1 MKWQMKWQMGRR
13 VLLLSMRPTPSTG
26 VRWCG
31 TATQTLMTS
40 SSRDSSSGV
49 LARAGVLQQPAA
61 VAAVAAGQRR
71 SRKMMM
77 HVRYVRL
84 QRQRRTLPLTGGGGT
99 HGS

>member
-1 MKWQMKWQMGRR
+1 MNWQMGRR

-31 TATQTLMTS
+31 TATQTLTS

-49 LARAGVLQQPAA
+49 LARAGVLLQQPLPAP
-61 VAAVAAGQRR
+61 VAAMAAAQRR

-84 QRQRRTLPLTGGGGT
+84 QRQRRTLLLTGGGGT
-99 HGS
+99 HDS